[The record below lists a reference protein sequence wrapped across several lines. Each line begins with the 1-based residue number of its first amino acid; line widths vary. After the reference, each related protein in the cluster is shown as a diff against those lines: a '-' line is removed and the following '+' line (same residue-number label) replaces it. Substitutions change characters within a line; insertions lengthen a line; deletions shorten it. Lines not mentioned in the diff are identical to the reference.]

1 MPILKSKVKMVE
13 FILNK
18 QNRGGDQIWLIEA
31 KQSAPRQENKD
42 DWANY
47 LGELKEK
54 FENGLSLFIALCLK
68 RHTDPEFRELLKGV
82 DLENIPFK
90 LTLVIKGHK
99 SDWLPPLKDALQQK
113 LLPMCKTLNIRQYP
127 VLVLNDEMALENGL
141 IT

>member
-1 MPILKSKVKMVE
+1 MITIEESGMTFGPFHEDHFFHIEKCNAYLEIQNKVKMVE

-54 FENGLSLFIALCLK
+54 FENRLSLFIALCLK

-82 DLENIPFK
+82 DLGK
-90 LTLVIKGHK
+90 IKK
-99 SDWLPPLKDALQQK
+99 WNADASTYFGFAQ
-113 LLPMCKTLNIRQYP
+113 
-127 VLVLNDEMALENGL
+127 
-141 IT
+141 